1 MLKQQIQNAV
11 NEALKSGDQLMAGTL
26 RMLLASVIT
35 KEKEKRY
42 KISKD
47 PSTSLRA
54 EKPDLNE
61 EELIKKSVLTDEEI
75 LDVISSEIKKRKDAI
90 VLYEKGN
97 RPELADKE
105 KKEIEILK
113 KYLPEQLSEEELKK
127 LVEES
132 IAKIG
137 KDPSASSGQ
146 VMGRIMADLMP
157 KVKGKADNSE
167 ISKIVKELLS

>member
-26 RMLLASVIT
+26 RMLLASVTT

-42 KISKD
+42 KISKG
-47 PSTSLRA
+47 
-54 EKPDLNE
+54 KPDFNE
-61 EELIKKSVLTDEEI
+61 EELIKKSELTDEEI
-75 LDVISSEIKKRKDAI
+75 LEVIFSEIKKRKDAI

-105 KKEIEILK
+105 KKEVAILK

-127 LVEES
+127 LIEES
-132 IAKIG
+132 ISRTGAKEIKDMG
-137 KDPSASSGQ
+137 K
-146 VMGRIMADLMP
+146 VMADLMP
-157 KVKGKADNSE
+157 KIRGRSDSGEV
-167 ISKIVKELLS
+167 SKIIKEMLAK

>member
-1 MLKQQIQNAV
+1 MLKQNIQNDATA
-11 NEALKSGDQLMAGTL
+11 ALKSGDQLMAGTL
-26 RMLLASVIT
+26 RMLSAAITT

-42 KISKD
+42 KVSKQ
-47 PSTSLRA
+47 
-54 EKPDLNE
+54 KPDAKE
-61 EELIKKSVLTDEEI
+61 QDLIKESVLTDEEI
-75 LDVISSEIKKRKDAI
+75 IEVISSEIKKRRDAI

-105 KKEIEILK
+105 KKEIEILQ
-113 KYLPEQLSEEELKK
+113 KYLPEQLSSEELKK

-132 IAKIG
+132 IAKTG

-157 KVKGKADNSE
+157 KVKGKAENSE
-167 ISKIVKELLS
+167 ISKIVKELLT

>member
-42 KISKD
+42 KISKQ
-47 PSTSLRA
+47 
-54 EKPDLNE
+54 KPELKE
-61 EELIKKSVLTDEEI
+61 ENLVKESFLTDEEI
-75 LDVISSEIKKRKDAI
+75 IEVISSEIKKRKDAV

-97 RPELADKE
+97 RQELADKE
-105 KKEIEILK
+105 KKEIEVLK
-113 KYLPEQLSEEELKK
+113 KYLPEQLPEEELKK

-132 IAKIG
+132 ISNVGAKEI
-137 KDPSASSGQ
+137 KD
-146 VMGRIMADLMP
+146 MGRIMADLMP
-157 KVKGKADNSE
+157 KVKGKADSGE
-167 ISKIVKELLS
+167 ISRIIKELLSK